1 MANLIERMWVALG
14 IIIAILLPLS
24 RVLPPLYQFRVRSRI
39 FKWYAQLRE
48 IEHRESTN
56 VDANKALVEEL
67 NAMERRVEK
76 IKIPLSYSDE
86 LYSLRNNIHL
96 VRKKLLRT

>member
-1 MANLIERMWVALG
+1 MWVALG

-39 FKWYAQLRE
+39 FKWYAQLRD
-48 IEHRESTN
+48 IENRENSSP
-56 VDANKALVEEL
+56 DANKGLLSEL
-67 NAMERRVEK
+67 NELDAKVEK
-76 IKIPLSYSDE
+76 IKIPLSYADE
-86 LYSLRNNIHL
+86 LYALRNNIHL